1 MARRAWRAAACAL
14 AVVIGGSAGPAS
26 AKTVDGECTGSIAFQ
41 KGTDAGGPFSID
53 VSGESGDVYV
63 VPLADEV
70 LWEATTPA
78 RSGSY
83 SGFVEVALPF
93 PFGALR
99 IEEWTGEVQKG
110 SNSGLSSYDLPS
122 GIPPGVEFVLRAEH
136 QDSEGLCVGT
146 LRLKLEGQ
154 PFSKWYAWGALG
166 VALLMF
172 LGFMATA
179 GVLRRGPRQKKRSV
193 GRGLLAAVVGAVFGA
208 LLGVALMLMGVAA
221 VDSPLPFGLG
231 LVLAVLGALLGGGV
245 IGASKGES

>member
-1 MARRAWRAAACAL
+1 
-14 AVVIGGSAGPAS
+14 VVIGGSAGPAS

-63 VPLADEV
+63 VPLGDEV

-122 GIPPGVEFVLRAEH
+122 GIPPGVEFGLRAEH

-154 PFSKWYAWGALG
+154 AFSKWYAWGALG